1 LILHSKCNP
10 YISARH
16 RPKQQGKM
24 RKRTVKLWRLNEDG
38 RKVFAGTLEAGSP
51 AEHVAKS
58 F

>member
-1 LILHSKCNP
+1 
-10 YISARH
+10 
-16 RPKQQGKM
+16 M